1 MAPLRLE
8 ISGLTLSEDS
18 IEAGREV
25 WVEAEMLGLATKA
38 QLSTM
43 RQPSD
48 ASVVFDFAFE
58 VSADAASAA
67 LRGAIESA
75 DEEDADVTFTLL
87 SPGAR
92 KKPRELASGFI
103 NLKGILEEGRDFL
116 SDVPLTDGS
125 RAIGTLTGVRLVAV
139 EALKVAAEALK
150 LSPMQKSY
158 GGILLGDMAKNP
170 YADRSK
176 KKGSGASG
184 CLAMI
189 FCTCGAESE
198 D

>member
-1 MAPLRLE
+1 MRVSMAVPLRLE

-48 ASVVFDFAFE
+48 ASIVFDFAFE

-139 EALKVAAEALK
+139 EALKVATEALK
-150 LSPMQKSY
+150 LSLPDANAAPAAGDVIS
-158 GGILLGDMAKNP
+158 GGGFVRNV
-170 YADRSK
+170 SF
-176 KKGSGASG
+176 G
-184 CLAMI
+184 
-189 FCTCGAESE
+189 
-198 D
+198 